1 MQKLSDKDM
10 RKSVSDATVNDV
22 AVAIVGGGLRRYLQD
37 KDELPDS
44 SLSCGAPIS
53 MRHSGNGSTGGNPLT
68 QMTVSLGTDIADPL
82 ERLEAIHRSAL
93 QSKA

>member
-1 MQKLSDKDM
+1 M
-10 RKSVSDATVNDV
+10 
-22 AVAIVGGGLRRYLQD
+22 
-37 KDELPDS
+37 
-44 SLSCGAPIS
+44 
-53 MRHSGNGSTGGNPLT
+53 T